1 MHCFGGEL
9 GMEEYIRARPD
20 VFFTGAD
27 GSMRSNRAFCQL
39 AGQYAVD
46 MFIGS
51 TLQVDGLAN
60 SSTVTRGRLSGFAAR
75 QTWATTRTVAVMLP
89 RPG

>member
-1 MHCFGGEL
+1 
-9 GMEEYIRARPD
+9 MEEYIRARPD

-51 TLQVDGLAN
+51 ACRWM
-60 SSTVTRGRLSGFAAR
+60 VTPTPQR
-75 QTWATTRTVAVMLP
+75 
-89 RPG
+89 

>member
-51 TLQVDGLAN
+51 TLQVTAMLTPQR
-60 SSTVTRGRLSGFAAR
+60 SPVVVSPVSAAR
-75 QTWATTRTVAVMLP
+75 RTWGTTRTVAVTRP